1 MTSQTTQI
9 TASRQVALQA
19 SYEMGRA
26 AAQQGADYFTGC
38 KLTDA
43 ESRLRWADGFN
54 STREMAW

>member
-1 MTSQTTQI
+1 MTSQTTQ
-9 TASRQVALQA
+9 TNTTRQVALQA
-19 SYEMGRA
+19 SFEMGRA

-43 ESRLRWADGFN
+43 ECRMRWADGFN